1 MPTMATHP
9 SGITVEI
16 VGIECGQQ
24 GRSCEQ
30 HEICGSV
37 IAEDVVVRFRKVQV
51 IIKGKE
57 ESAIA
62 AYLVSDGVDCC
73 RVGFLQRHLVK
84 HWERYEGVLAQITE
98 VYAKDSD
105 SPFKRKQFHHNH
117 GVCVAAIITLLP
129 DDVTRSIA
137 QETDTPNPEQD

>member
-1 MPTMATHP
+1 MSTHP

-16 VGIECGQQ
+16 VGTECGQQ

-37 IAEDVVVRFRKVQV
+37 MDEDVVVRFRKVQV
-51 IIKGKE
+51 IVNGKE

-62 AYLVSDGVDCC
+62 AFVVSDGIDCC
-73 RVGFLQRHLVK
+73 RVGFLKRHLVK
-84 HWERYEGVLAQITE
+84 HWERYEGVLAQVTE

-105 SPFKRKQFHHNH
+105 SPFKRKRFHHNR
-117 GVCVAAIITLLP
+117 GVCVAAIISQLP
-129 DDVTRSIA
+129 DDVTSA
-137 QETDTPNPEQD
+137 MEHETGKRPDPERD